1 MRQKLYVGFKQ
12 AIPDQKWYLV
22 AGGSVREWANRQ
34 FTFIGPIPSFTEKE
48 LPDRVEARRRLGVD
62 DETKVILFSIGG
74 TRAGK
79 ELLDAT
85 GEVAKEIRKKFRK
98 TKILVAP
105 GPRVNIKDQTSADV
119 EVLEEPYTLYRVMA
133 GVDCAVTLAGLSTI
147 TELMVLGIPA
157 VLLPLK
163 GHYEQEE
170 NAETVASIRKNF
182 LVADIGNT
190 TPHKLA
196 AYIKH
201 LLNSPNQNP

>member
-1 MRQKLYVGFKQ
+1 M
-12 AIPDQKWYLV
+12 
-22 AGGSVREWANRQ
+22 
-34 FTFIGPIPSFTEKE
+34 
-48 LPDRVEARRRLGVD
+48 
-62 DETKVILFSIGG
+62 
-74 TRAGK
+74 
-79 ELLDAT
+79 
-85 GEVAKEIRKKFRK
+85 
-98 TKILVAP
+98 
-105 GPRVNIKDQTSADV
+105 NIKDQTSADV

-157 VLLPLK
+157 LLLPLK

-201 LLNSPNQNP
+201 LLNSPKPKSMKNLFKNSIKVALNIQLFTNM